1 MSKFFIHRPIF
12 AIVIALV
19 ILIALGFTT
28 WLANKALNVLD
39 RHINPKDPDERP

>member
-1 MSKFFIHRPIF
+1 MVDRLADTAP
-12 AIVIALV
+12 ADLV

-39 RHINPKDPDERP
+39 RHINPEGPR